1 MFSTLAIADT
11 VSWAIIFYAFSVFI
25 APMQQ
30 ELGWSTPQVTGAKSL
45 ALVVVLGGVTISAPA
60 LVLHRKPKLCAYCR
74 TMRRQTSPWR
84 QHTSRVKQICWRYEV
99 QCSGVQTSPEG

>member
-1 MFSTLAIADT
+1 MFSTLAIAEI
-11 VSWAIIFYAFSVFI
+11 VSWVIIFYAFSVFI

-30 ELGWSTPQVTGAKSL
+30 ELGWSTPQVTGAKSM
-45 ALVVVLGGVTISAPA
+45 ALVVLGGVTMSAPA

-74 TMRRQTSPWR
+74 TMRHQTSPWR